1 MEQVTAYKS
10 YDGTVFETE
19 EECVEH
25 ERKIILMYDYSGD
38 PCTDIG
44 NALFVYIKD
53 NFAKE
58 VFKRE
63 AEWEDF
69 ELPNSFGLWSFCPSK
84 YRWVDAH
91 DYIRRLSD
99 AKDKAWDDV
108 QYNIR

>member
-1 MEQVTAYKS
+1 MKQVTAYKS

-19 EECVEH
+19 EECAEH

-38 PCTDIG
+38 SCTAIRDASFI
-44 NALFVYIKD
+44 YIKD

-58 VFKRE
+58 VFKE
-63 AEWEDF
+63 QTEWEDS
-69 ELPNSFGLWSFCPSK
+69 ELPDSLGLWYYCSK
-84 YRWVDAH
+84 QYKWVDAH
-91 DYIRRLSD
+91 DFIRKLSN